1 MRSVLKKFSEVSI
14 LFFIFIFVDSKAQS
28 NENNRLIDYL
38 REFDKKVF
46 GEKDFI
52 GGNPWGGIS
61 ADIKKGVVFLTTGNP
76 KPNYVGT
83 SRPGKNLFANS
94 IIAFDIRNQKKI
106 MAFSR
111 NMS

>member
-1 MRSVLKKFSEVSI
+1 MSLSVVPLHSTQANMSQQIKPNPLCQSSQI
-14 LFFIFIFVDSKAQS
+14 L
-28 NENNRLIDYL
+28 
-38 REFDKKVF
+38 F

-61 ADIKKGVVFLTTGNP
+61 ADPKKGVVFLTTGNP